1 MPSQADAPLHLRLLG
16 APRLLRGEAEV
27 RLTIRKSLA
36 LLAVVAVE
44 RRTTRAKLATLFW
57 GDGDADA
64 ARRNLRR
71 ELHRLREAGLGDAL
85 VADDDAI
92 AVSPRLEC
100 DVHRFLAA
108 LQDDRVHDAAAAYTG
123 PLLDGF
129 DLADGGAFDDW
140 LAQQRD
146 LLARR
151 FGEAARR
158 HAAALEAAGDA
169 GAALQTYTRL
179 IAHEPLQESHYANAM
194 RLLYLLGD
202 RAQALDLFE
211 RLRQALRR
219 ELDLDPLPE
228 TAALADRVRAAER
241 VAPLVSRTGGPG
253 LARFDAALVGRDAEL
268 ARLADHVAVV
278 TLIEGDAGVG
288 KTRLAT
294 EFALGRSPFV
304 RLAGSEL
311 GRNAALHPVAESL
324 RAVRADPALRARLQ
338 ALPDATL
345 AEVARLVPELRA
357 APPAPSRAGTAERVR
372 FFEALVAALAAVVD
386 GGALLVDDLH
396 WLDDSTLEALEA
408 LAGRLARADGPP
420 RARIVATART
430 VELAES
436 RAAVDVV
443 LKLERSGLLQRLP
456 LAPLD
461 GDGTLALVRELS
473 GVTGGEL
480 FAQRLQRVTQGNPY
494 FMLETLRFL
503 FDIGELRIE
512 ESGLWSTRYDGDTGD
527 YRELPVPPS
536 VQQAVVERVER
547 LGPAARRVLETA
559 ALAGD
564 PFTLDDVQPATALT
578 DWDALEGLER
588 ALQAQL
594 LLQAD
599 GGYRYVH
606 DLARSALDQA
616 LRPERRRL
624 IHLRL
629 AESLD
634 ARRGAP
640 GRIAGHLELAGRAA
654 QAVPHRLAAA
664 RAAESVFAY
673 REALDHLQA
682 ALAAQ
687 PPAARLDTHRERIR
701 LLRLV
706 HELAAEESE
715 LDAMDALGREL
726 GDPAVAAEALCGRAM
741 LGMRRQRYT
750 DSLQAAEAAMAHPSF
765 EQVPVAVREALPLNY
780 AFALVERARY
790 AEAWAIYERELAA
803 SAARPPAF
811 RAELH
816 HGIANYF
823 TSFGR
828 DAEAREHLRLA
839 VELFREA
846 GDLQRELRSLNI
858 LAYTEFQLRDT
869 ARAIEIMDVALA
881 QAERLNLVTVLRN
894 TLTNFIAYLLPAGQ
908 VERAQA
914 VHQRAMQLF
923 GLTQDPATQA
933 RLAIREAEIRTF
945 RGDLGAALVA
955 IGEAIELI
963 ERNLGGFPD
972 FWAWHLRGRLLWWC
986 GDYETSPAQYRALR
1000 DSPAYLPTSEA
1011 PIRLYSIAYSLS
1023 DDPEIARRAAN
1034 DLAQLEPVPGMAR
1047 DRETIDFWRAYALIA
1062 AGEPAQALAVLEPAG
1077 AALVPTPFGEHPG
1090 RYLALR
1096 VAARA
1101 ARGPEVEPL
1110 RALTGQ
1116 VRAVAPA
1123 PVELELLAAWCRAAP
1138 SEPSWRHAAQALA
1151 RRLHDSLASHPTL
1164 QPRFRAR
1171 WGALLA

>member
-1 MPSQADAPLHLRLLG
+1 MPTQADAPLHLRLLG
-16 APRLLRGEAEV
+16 APRLMRGDAEV

-36 LLAVVAVE
+36 LLTVVAIE
-44 RRTTRAKLATLFW
+44 RRTTRAKLASLFW
-57 GDGDADA
+57 GDGDGDA

-85 VADDDAI
+85 LADDDAV
-92 AVSPRLEC
+92 AVSPRLDC

-123 PLLDGF
+123 PLIDGF

-140 LAQQRD
+140 LAQQRE

-151 FGEAARR
+151 YSEAARR
-158 HAAALEAAGDA
+158 HAEALEAAGDA
-169 GAALQTYTRL
+169 GAALQVYTRL
-179 IAHEPLQESHYANAM
+179 IAHEPLQESHYTNAM
-194 RLLYLLGD
+194 RLHYLLGD

-228 TAALADRVRAAER
+228 TAALAERVRAAER
-241 VAPLVSRTGGPG
+241 VAPLVSRAGGPG
-253 LARFDAALVGRDAEL
+253 LARFDAALVGREAEL
-268 ARLADHVAVV
+268 ARLDGGAAVV

-294 EFALGRSPFV
+294 EFALGRTPYV

-311 GRNAALHPVAESL
+311 GRNAALHPVAETL

-338 ALPDATL
+338 ALPEATL
-345 AEVARLVPELRA
+345 GEVARLVPELRET
-357 APPAPSRAGTAERVR
+357 PPAPASGGAAARVR
-372 FFEALVAALAAVVD
+372 FFEALSDALAAAVD

-408 LAGRLARADGPP
+408 LAVRLARTDGPP

-430 VELAES
+430 AELAES
-436 RAAVDVV
+436 RAAIDVV

-461 GDGTLALVRELS
+461 AGGTLALVRNLS
-473 GVTGGEL
+473 GSAGGEL

-503 FDIGELRIE
+503 FDIGELRID
-512 ESGLWSTRYDGDTGD
+512 ESGLWSTRYDGETGD

-578 DWDALEGLER
+578 DWDALDGLER

-606 DLARSALDQA
+606 DLARSALDHA

-640 GRIAGHLELAGRAA
+640 GRIAGHLELAGRAG

-664 RAAESVFAY
+664 RAAESVFAW
-673 REALDHLQA
+673 REALEHLQA
-682 ALAAQ
+682 ALVAQ
-687 PPAARLDTHRERIR
+687 APAARMETHRERIR

-706 HELAAEESE
+706 HELAGEESE
-715 LDAMDALGREL
+715 LDAMEALGREL
-726 GDPAVAAEALCGRAM
+726 DDPAIAAEVLCGRAI
-741 LGMRRQRYT
+741 LGVRRQRYT
-750 DSLQAAEAAMAHPSF
+750 ETLQAAESAMAHPAF
-765 EQVPVAVREALPLNY
+765 EQVPIAVRDALPLNY

-790 AEAWAIYERELAA
+790 DEARAIYDHALAT
-803 SAARPPAF
+803 SAGRPPAF
-811 RAELH
+811 RGELH
-816 HGIANYF
+816 HGYANYY

-828 DAEAREHLRLA
+828 DAEARDHLRQA

-846 GDLQRELRSLNI
+846 GDIQRELRSLNI

-869 ARAIEIMDVALA
+869 PRAIEIMDVALA

-923 GLTQDPATQA
+923 GLSQDPATQA
-933 RLAIREAEIRTF
+933 RLVIRECEIRTHL
-945 RGDLGAALVA
+945 GDLGAALAA
-955 IGEAIELI
+955 IGEAIDLI

-972 FWAWHLRGRLLWWC
+972 FWAWHLRGRLQWWC
-986 GDYETSPAQYRALR
+986 GDYDTPPAQYRSLR

-1011 PIRLYSIAYSLS
+1011 PIRLYSIAYSLR
-1023 DDPEIARRAAN
+1023 DDPEVARRAAS
-1034 DLAQLEPVPGMAR
+1034 DLAELEPVRGMVR

-1062 AGEPAQALAVLEPAG
+1062 AGEPAQALAILEPDG
-1077 AALVPTPFGEHPG
+1077 AVLVPTPFGEHPG
-1090 RYLALR
+1090 RYVALR

-1101 ARGPEVEPL
+1101 ALGQDVEPL
-1110 RALTGQ
+1110 RTLTEQ
-1116 VRAVAPA
+1116 VRTVAPA
-1123 PVELELLAAWCRAAP
+1123 PVHLELLAAWCRAAP
-1138 SEPSWRHAAQALA
+1138 SEPSWRDDAQALA
-1151 RRLHDSLASHPTL
+1151 RRLNDSLAVDPAL
-1164 QPRFRAR
+1164 QQRFRER
-1171 WGALLA
+1171 WRALLA